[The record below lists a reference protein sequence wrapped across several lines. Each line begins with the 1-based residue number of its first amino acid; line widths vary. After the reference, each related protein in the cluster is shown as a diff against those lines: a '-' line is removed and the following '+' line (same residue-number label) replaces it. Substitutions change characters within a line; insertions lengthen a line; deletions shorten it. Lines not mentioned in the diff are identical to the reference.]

1 MSRTWLWSVI
11 SDIELHHVALM
22 TGACHTQGHTR
33 NTCGMSH
40 VWIYNSS
47 TLHICMGHIAHRN
60 LDATHMGS
68 VISHMLLHHVALM
81 TGAYHTQ
88 WKHNTCGMS
97 HVSYRTP
104 LCCTYDIIRVMS
116 HIELHYVSSH
126 VSYRTPLCCT
136 YDIIRLHYVARM
148 TEAYHTQEPSCNT
161 YGVCHLWYITPSCRI
176 RDWGITNTHRDIP
189 MTHVSSYI

>member
-88 WKHNTCGMS
+88 GHTHNTCGMS
-97 HVSYRTP
+97 HVSYG
-104 LCCTYDIIRVMS
+104 
-116 HIELHYVSSH
+116 
-126 VSYRTPLCCT
+126 TPLCCT